1 MFTAN
6 RIGST
11 GNLRD
16 KFPIKDK
23 FPSKDSKVMT
33 IGNHIILDIIWQ
45 NKIIAVR
52 WNDKAIVN
60 IHFKLSVC
68 KSC

>member
-11 GNLRD
+11 GTLRY

-23 FPSKDSKVMT
+23 FPSKDSKV
-33 IGNHIILDIIWQ
+33 IVKDNRESYYFRYNLAKQNHC
-45 NKIIAVR
+45 
-52 WNDKAIVN
+52 
-60 IHFKLSVC
+60 C
-68 KSC
+68 KME

>member
-11 GNLRD
+11 GTLRD

-23 FPSKDSKVMT
+23 FPSKDSKV
-33 IGNHIILDIIWQ
+33 IVKDNRESYYFRYNLAKQNHCCKMEWQ
-45 NKIIAVR
+45 NCCEHSLQIIS
-52 WNDKAIVN
+52 
-60 IHFKLSVC
+60 L
-68 KSC
+68 